1 MKSFKPRSGIL
12 AIAVVVACGGAG
24 MRATGRDAGQ
34 GGGGVSSGGAGGVV
48 DTGGMAMDVQG
59 SAPAQGGSLG
69 SDLDATVVDSS
80 CDQSKLWDEIVESA
94 NLMFHA
100 VYCGEIPDPRPDG
113 GIYDGGYVVFDGDGR
128 VIDNTV
134 FGDSESIKQ
143 AWLDSLADYRWSCLA
158 GKRIPF
164 ACGWT
169 GF

>member
-1 MKSFKPRSGIL
+1 
-12 AIAVVVACGGAG
+12 

-100 VYCGEIPDPRPDG
+100 VYCSEIPDPGPDG
-113 GIYDGGYVVFDGDGR
+113 GIYDGGYVVFDGEGQ

-134 FGDSESIKQ
+134 FGDSESVKQ
-143 AWLDSLADYRWSCLA
+143 AWLHAVADN
-158 GKRIPF
+158 
-164 ACGWT
+164 
-169 GF
+169 